1 VIDNTTTLSGTLTV
15 GSLAGSPST
24 MILSNGTVTCSA
36 GSSVGTATAGT
47 SSNLLVITG
56 NNSLWNN
63 GGIELYHARG
73 TSTGNL
79 IRVENGGIL
88 TNYVSRLAT
97 GTAAIGNGMIIT
109 NGGKAF
115 VSTTTG
121 YMGNDIGANGNYII
135 VAGNGATFSPNSD
148 FHIGNSSAAWG
159 NWVKVDQGGII
170 TNGYISVG
178 DGGSFSNYMI
188 ITNGGKVFSAGTG
201 GDQNNVSRIGRNNNS
216 SYNWVTVGGASGS
229 TNSLWS
235 FNSAWLFLGVTASTG
250 NMMNVTGGGVVTGIT
265 TLAVGSNASGSHT
278 NGVRVTGGGLL
289 EVNTSI
295 AVGNASGTGNYLTNS
310 GGILQFTTAA
320 PGITVSPNN
329 AFVITNGTV
338 SFRNVNPVNL
348 TNNWV
353 NSGIGTNTVTWL
365 GSNTLRLDG
374 STATNSW
381 GKPYQFNTGFGPTN
395 YVALE
400 LLNTSFVKGNEIV
413 IGTNGTM
420 TLVSGATAVLSGVT
434 TNYGTLAGS
443 GMVSGQVAMASGS
456 VLSPAGTGML
466 SFSSNLTFT
475 GTSTYNW
482 NYTASTCS
490 VVQVGGGL
498 ILAGPINLN
507 ITGSNALPANPV
519 LFTWQGAAP
528 SLPAWNIT
536 PSGIYKVT
544 QSGNSVVLSESSG
557 GLLLL
562 IN

>member
-1 VIDNTTTLSGTLTV
+1 
-15 GSLAGSPST
+15 
-24 MILSNGTVTCSA
+24 
-36 GSSVGTATAGT
+36 
-47 SSNLLVITG
+47 
-56 NNSLWNN
+56 
-63 GGIELYHARG
+63 
-73 TSTGNL
+73 
-79 IRVENGGIL
+79 
-88 TNYVSRLAT
+88 
-97 GTAAIGNGMIIT
+97 
-109 NGGKAF
+109 
-115 VSTTTG
+115 
-121 YMGNDIGANGNYII
+121 
-135 VAGNGATFSPNSD
+135 
-148 FHIGNSSAAWG
+148 
-159 NWVKVDQGGII
+159 
-170 TNGYISVG
+170 
-178 DGGSFSNYMI
+178 
-188 ITNGGKVFSAGTG
+188 
-201 GDQNNVSRIGRNNNS
+201 
-216 SYNWVTVGGASGS
+216 
-229 TNSLWS
+229 
-235 FNSAWLFLGVTASTG
+235 
-250 NMMNVTGGGVVTGIT
+250 
-265 TLAVGSNASGSHT
+265 
-278 NGVRVTGGGLL
+278 
-289 EVNTSI
+289 
-295 AVGNASGTGNYLTNS
+295 
-310 GGILQFTTAA
+310 
-320 PGITVSPNN
+320 
-329 AFVITNGTV
+329 
-338 SFRNVNPVNL
+338 
-348 TNNWV
+348 
-353 NSGIGTNTVTWL
+353 VTWL